1 MRAVLVL
8 GALLFSLP
16 ALAQPAQP
24 QMPPPPATQAT
35 PTAPT
40 SVKPVTVKPTVKGT
54 KVKSDK
60 SSNCRDA
67 TSGKFVTA
75 AYAKKNPTTTVC
87 ETTK

>member
-1 MRAVLVL
+1 MRSILMLGVLL
-8 GALLFSLP
+8 ISWS
-16 ALAQPAQP
+16 AQAQTPPP
-24 QMPPPPATQAT
+24 QMPPPPPTTQGP

-40 SVKPVTVKPTVKGT
+40 PVKPLSVKPTVKST
-54 KVKSDK
+54 KAK